1 MTTLK
6 WALLVVFLL
15 LDAAAYRVWFQ
26 HRDIPWPVTRF
37 NLLYGRGSY
46 PATYTSGTLKYF
58 KKGTNVDLVVDR
70 HWLRI
75 THGYTVT
82 YVPGD
87 LVTGMK
93 YADGKL
99 ALSWGK
105 GYLQRG
111 DATFECKEDAVQSI
125 EHATGLTAIE

>member
-1 MTTLK
+1 M
-6 WALLVVFLL
+6 
-15 LDAAAYRVWFQ
+15 Q
-26 HRDIPWPVTRF
+26 QPIPAPVGLFIER
-37 NLLYGRGSY
+37 LYHLGSY

-58 KKGTNVDLVVDR
+58 KKGTQVELVVDR

-125 EHATGLTAIE
+125 ERATGLTAIGEGAQE